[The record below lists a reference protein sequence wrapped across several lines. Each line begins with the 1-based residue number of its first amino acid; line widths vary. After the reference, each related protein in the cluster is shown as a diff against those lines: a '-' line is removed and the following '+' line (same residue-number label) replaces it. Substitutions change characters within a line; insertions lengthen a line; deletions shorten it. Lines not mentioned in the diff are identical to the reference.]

1 MDVLNQT
8 GTKVEEVSLNKDVF
22 GVEVN
27 NGVIYD
33 AVQVYMSNSRQ
44 ATAKTKKRDEVSGG
58 GRKPWRQKGTGRARQ
73 GSTRSPQW
81 RGGGVVFGPT
91 GEQNFKLKQNRKEAR
106 LALKSVLS
114 DKVNTKDLIEK
125 TIQEIDKGNK
135 ITVSTAEAFEKII
148 QDMRSFAD
156 LTNVLTE
163 SADGQ
168 AHSLVQIQQG
178 VEQIS
183 AVTQENAAASEESS
197 AISEQLAGK
206 AAELDVLVKRFK
218 LFE

>member
-1 MDVLNQT
+1 MKAMDVLNQT

-27 NGVIYD
+27 DSVIYD
-33 AVQVYMSNSRQ
+33 AVQVYMSNCRQ

-114 DKVNTKDLIEK
+114 DKVNTKDLILVNEIKCEK
-125 TIQEIDKGNK
+125 PQTKQILKFATTK
-135 ITVSTAEAFEKII
+135 IKLKFCA
-148 QDMRSFAD
+148 
-156 LTNVLTE
+156 L
-163 SADGQ
+163 
-168 AHSLVQIQQG
+168 AHI
-178 VEQIS
+178 
-183 AVTQENAAASEESS
+183 
-197 AISEQLAGK
+197 
-206 AAELDVLVKRFK
+206 
-218 LFE
+218 

>member
-1 MDVLNQT
+1 MKTIDVLNQT

-27 NGVIYD
+27 NGVVYD

-114 DKVNTKDLIEK
+114 DKVNTKDLILVNEIKCEK
-125 TIQEIDKGNK
+125 PQTKQIIEMLKTLNTKNK
-135 ITVSTAEAFEKII
+135 TLFVVSEDSVNYEALLS
-148 QDMRSFAD
+148 MSNLSNVMVLFAD
-156 LTNVLTE
+156 EINVY
-163 SADGQ
+163 
-168 AHSLVQIQQG
+168 
-178 VEQIS
+178 
-183 AVTQENAAASEESS
+183 
-197 AISEQLAGK
+197 
-206 AAELDVLVKRFK
+206 DVLNSESVVMTLDDMKSIEEV
-218 LFE
+218 LA

>member
-1 MDVLNQT
+1 MKAMDVLNQT

-114 DKVNTKDLIEK
+114 DKVNTKDLILVNEIKCEK
-125 TIQEIDKGNK
+125 PQTKQIVEMLKTLNTKNK
-135 ITVSTAEAFEKII
+135 TLFVVSEDSVNYEALLS
-148 QDMRSFAD
+148 MSNLSNVMVLFAD
-156 LTNVLTE
+156 EINVY
-163 SADGQ
+163 
-168 AHSLVQIQQG
+168 
-178 VEQIS
+178 
-183 AVTQENAAASEESS
+183 
-197 AISEQLAGK
+197 
-206 AAELDVLVKRFK
+206 DVLNSESVVMTLDAMKSIEEV
-218 LFE
+218 LA

>member
-1 MDVLNQT
+1 MKAMDVLNQT

-114 DKVNTKDLIEK
+114 DKVNTKDLILVNEIKYEK
-125 TIQEIDKGNK
+125 PQTKQIVEMLKTLNVKNK
-135 ITVSTAEAFEKII
+135 TLFVVSEDSVNYEALLS
-148 QDMRSFAD
+148 MSNLSNVMVLFAD
-156 LTNVLTE
+156 EINVY
-163 SADGQ
+163 
-168 AHSLVQIQQG
+168 
-178 VEQIS
+178 
-183 AVTQENAAASEESS
+183 
-197 AISEQLAGK
+197 
-206 AAELDVLVKRFK
+206 DVLNSESVVMTLDAMKSIEEV
-218 LFE
+218 LA